1 MRVRGASAAAAWAL
15 VRCVEPLPGRSQRLG
30 SYVDL
35 ARLLLL
41 LDLEEQGAV
50 DVGQDTSEGD
60 CGFDE
65 RVELLVAADGEL
77 QVAWRDALDLEVLC
91 GVSGELEDF
100 GGEVFEDGGEVDGG
114 FGADARLL
122 ARDGAEVAL
131 YATAG
136 ELETGL
142 GRVRLG
148 RLDVRVTL
156 ASSLASG
163 LSCELSA
170 SPGRR

>member
-1 MRVRGASAAAAWAL
+1 L
-15 VRCVEPLPGRSQRLG
+15 QRLR

-41 LDLEEQGAV
+41 LDLEKQSAV
-50 DVGQDTSEGD
+50 DVRQDTSEGD

-65 RVELLVAADGEL
+65 GIEFLVTTDGEL

-91 GVSGELEDF
+91 GVSSELEDF

-136 ELETGL
+136 ELETSL

-148 RLDVRVTL
+148 RLNVRVTL

-163 LSCELSA
+163 LSYELSA
-170 SPGRR
+170 SPGQR